1 MIILKILI
9 GLVAVK
15 AVFGFHFPWE
25 KCPCCHKPA
34 REHVSKCTFITNK
47 IKGEIMEKE
56 YKFTA
61 EDANHALTGE

>member
-34 REHVSKCTFITNK
+34 REHASKCTFITN
-47 IKGEIMEKE
+47 
-56 YKFTA
+56 
-61 EDANHALTGE
+61 

>member
-34 REHVSKCTFITNK
+34 RKHVGKCTFITNK
-47 IKGEIMEKE
+47 DQRRNNGKK

-61 EDANHALTGE
+61 KDAHHALTGE